1 MLNKSIANQLW
12 GILLTA
18 IVNKTIRFLSPPT
31 YSVAKFKRGEHITCQ
46 AFSVSF
52 YTLYGTAMGFDVER
66 FIEPVDDD
74 LKCGIC
80 YGVLEEPLATP
91 CGHVYCARCI
101 LQWTAESG
109 HCPLTCDQINVDD
122 LKKILPLSALIAKQ
136 NIRCE
141 NFPRGCSVIIKV
153 ENITSHLL
161 KCQYTKENTSGGRI
175 MERKTN
181 SPETREFARVVVC
194 ENGCG
199 LPLLSQDSVTH
210 DCVKALQTQIASL
223 QLKLTR
229 AEQEKELAC
238 ERIAKREEA
247 FQNRILNLENELH
260 SYQIQVLNF
269 ERQFKEY
276 RAQVGF
282 IKKQAEARASQVGNL

>member
-1 MLNKSIANQLW
+1 M
-12 GILLTA
+12 GFE
-18 IVNKTIRFLSPPT
+18 VGRFL
-31 YSVAKFKRGEHITCQ
+31 
-46 AFSVSF
+46 
-52 YTLYGTAMGFDVER
+52 
-66 FIEPVDDD
+66 EPVDDD

-109 HCPLTCDQINVDD
+109 YCPLTCEQINVDD
-122 LKKILPLSALIAKQ
+122 LKKILPLSTLIAKQ

-141 NFPRGCSVIIKV
+141 NFRRGCSVILKV
-153 ENITSHLL
+153 ENIPSHLL
-161 KCQYTKENTSGGRI
+161 KCQYVKDNTSGGRI

-181 SPETREFARVVVC
+181 SSETREFARVIVC

-199 LPLLSQDSVTH
+199 LPLLSQNSVTH

-238 ERIAKREEA
+238 ERIAKREET
-247 FQNRILNLENELH
+247 FQDRILNLENELH

-269 ERQFKEY
+269 ERQFKDY
-276 RAQVGF
+276 RAQVGV
-282 IKKQAEARASQVGNL
+282 IKKQAETRVGQVGDFQCVILSSAIFSLNERSCGR